1 MDSSER
7 EKLDAIISQVLD
19 AVAREAGKDREWL
32 TLEVEQVVTRGV
44 FEAHRLGA
52 RTRSGRRRSNVG
64 LPALKKPE
72 D

>member
-52 RTRSGRRRSNVG
+52 RTRNGRRRSSAG

-72 D
+72 G